1 MAEAIAVPV
10 VPERVPVV
18 AEEPAPATEPAA
30 EPAPAQIVIE
40 LKTPEAVVVTAPVEL
55 QPAPAEPAVADAMD
69 KPADAAP
76 PAKKEKARKKSKSK
90 PKPEA
95 APIAPEEDII
105 PPPAAD
111 AAP

>member
-1 MAEAIAVPV
+1 
-10 VPERVPVV
+10 
-18 AEEPAPATEPAA
+18 
-30 EPAPAQIVIE
+30 
-40 LKTPEAVVVTAPVEL
+40 
-55 QPAPAEPAVADAMD
+55 MD